1 MPGGDVANIAAPP
14 VVRGS
19 STRDTEMMES
29 FQEAYVRGVAAAAGC
44 VVYGKPEIDE
54 GVDIVLTHRADVHLI
69 GDKTAH
75 LEIQMKSSADGPIE
89 NGEYITATLR
99 RSRFDDFRAENIT
112 VNKIV
117 VILHMPEDQ
126 EEWVTLGD
134 TALSLHHRAYWVN
147 LQGLPAIAD
156 PEQKSITVRAPTSQY
171 FDDVA
176 LCRMMQ
182 RIGQWGK
189 P

>member
-54 GVDIVLTHRADVHLI
+54 GVDIVLTHRADIHLI

-89 NGEYITATLR
+89 NGEYISATLR
-99 RSRFDDFRAENIT
+99 RSRYDDFRAENIT

-117 VILHMPEDQ
+117 VILHMPENQ

-134 TALSLHHRAYWVN
+134 TALSLHHLAYWVN

-176 LCRMMQ
+176 LCR
-182 RIGQWGK
+182 IEVS
-189 P
+189 PL